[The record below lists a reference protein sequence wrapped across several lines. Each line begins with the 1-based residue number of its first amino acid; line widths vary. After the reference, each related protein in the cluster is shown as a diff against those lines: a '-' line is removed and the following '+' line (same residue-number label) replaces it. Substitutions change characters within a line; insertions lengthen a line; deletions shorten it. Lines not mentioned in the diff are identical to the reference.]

1 MHAFTRLCLNIGQV
15 RILYPVKVL
24 EELIILLG
32 LYNQRNLLYAMAFD
46 LAIKA
51 I

>member
-1 MHAFTRLCLNIGQV
+1 MYEYRPGKDLI
-15 RILYPVKVL
+15 VKVL

-46 LAIKA
+46 LGIKA